1 MTNLIK
7 VLYYLQ
13 QNDGNGNYMDI
24 LDEIE
29 ADTLTITDAKLECI
43 AILQRWLTENVEEND
58 IVTRYKIN
66 ELINIIK

>member
-29 ADTLTITDAKLECI
+29 DGTLTITEAKLECI
-43 AILQRWLTENVEEND
+43 DILTRWTTENVEEND

-66 ELINIIK
+66 EMINIIK